1 MRVTSAMSVN
11 DRCFR
16 WLQAGA
22 AILLF
27 TTCAS
32 GATPPP
38 ALPPWTSVPPLVVQA
53 VCSKLQNEG
62 LGGRINVVTTTEP
75 IITRESL
82 LGLAAAADQQ
92 SKTDPTQLAA
102 AISAAT
108 SKLPVTTEVTPETCD
123 LHAVASAHDSR
134 DDELLL
140 QLSAPF
146 VNPFVRRSTG
156 ILARLSLGGEAPQ
169 WYWIPLGTKNGVWL
183 VSMPMSLAVPH

>member
-1 MRVTSAMSVN
+1 MMARILVLGLLLGATSAS
-11 DRCFR
+11 
-16 WLQAGA
+16 A
-22 AILLF
+22 A
-27 TTCAS
+27 A
-32 GATPPP
+32 PPP
-38 ALPPWTSVPPLVVQA
+38 LPPWTSIPPTVVQA
-53 VCSKLQNEG
+53 VCSKLQSEG
-62 LGGRINVVTTTEP
+62 LSGRINVVTTTEP

-92 SKTDPTQLAA
+92 SKNDPTQLAA

-108 SKLPVTTEVTPETCD
+108 SKLPVSVEVATETCD
-123 LHAVASAHDSR
+123 LHAIATAHDSR

-169 WYWIPLGTKNGVWL
+169 WYWIPLGTKNGTWL
-183 VSMPMSLAVPH
+183 TSLPMSLAVPH